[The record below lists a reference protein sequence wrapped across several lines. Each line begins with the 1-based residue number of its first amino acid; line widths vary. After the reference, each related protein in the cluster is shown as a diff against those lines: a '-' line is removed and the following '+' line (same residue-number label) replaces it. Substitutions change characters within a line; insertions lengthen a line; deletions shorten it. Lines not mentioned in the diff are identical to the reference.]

1 MLRVLIVWY
10 GLPRHLIKMSE
21 ADNNKCEGF
30 GSPDD
35 HPETA
40 WKQASTEARGHVS
53 LSAPSS
59 CGLSRLAS
67 HVPASEVSMAVVRRT
82 KILPEGRSEFKS

>member
-10 GLPRHLIKMSE
+10 RLPKHLIKMSE

-30 GSPDD
+30 SSPND
-35 HPETA
+35 HPADSLET
-40 WKQASTEARGHVS
+40 SPEARGHVS

-59 CGLSRLAS
+59 CELSRLAT
-67 HVPASEVSMAVVRRT
+67 HVPSSEVSLRQMWW
-82 KILPEGRSEFKS
+82 